1 MAGQVL
7 LAMIGEV
14 MAQIGICTI
23 PVLFFIE

>member
-14 MAQIGICTI
+14 MVQIGICKI
-23 PVLFFIE
+23 SVLFFIE